1 MTRKKQMKSG
11 SVTKKYT
18 LRVGVEDG
26 SSERDEQHAYIE
38 SCKRQ
43 IKSRVKIRIMEAE
56 SKYCG

>member
-11 SVTKKYT
+11 SVSKKYT

-38 SCKRQ
+38 GCKRQ
-43 IKSRVKIRIMEAE
+43 IKS
-56 SKYCG
+56 